1 VQKRFGRFLVGSC
14 PTMLKHYM
22 EVRGLGILD
31 VPLLFGVGSTLD
43 ETNIDMEVVLTS
55 PSKQPIDR
63 LGVEQKTTNILGVE
77 VPSLGLPVTPGR
89 NLAVLIEVA
98 ALNQQLKSQG
108 IFSAKEFSQKILD
121 KMKKGT
127 NGKQ

>member
-1 VQKRFGRFLVGSC
+1 
-14 PTMLKHYM
+14 M
-22 EVRGLGILD
+22 
-31 VPLLFGVGSTLD
+31 
-43 ETNIDMEVVLTS
+43 LTS
-55 PSKQPIDR
+55 PSKQPLDR

-77 VPSLGLPVTPGR
+77 IPSLGLPVAPGR

-98 ALNQQLKSQG
+98 SLNQQLKSQG

-121 KMKKGT
+121 KIQKDA

>member
-1 VQKRFGRFLVGSC
+1 
-14 PTMLKHYM
+14 
-22 EVRGLGILD
+22 LD

-43 ETNIDMEVVLTS
+43 EAKIDMEVVLTS
-55 PSKQPIDR
+55 PSKQPLDR

-77 VPSLGLPVTPGR
+77 IPSLGLPVTPGR

-98 ALNQQLKSQG
+98 SLNQQLKSQG
-108 IFSAKEFSQKILD
+108 IFSAQEFSQKILD

-127 NGKQ
+127 GEKNGKQ